1 MSERSEWKEIKEF
14 VAACRRLWPGAM
26 VTLRPDTKISPPAGG
41 GAAGPIG
48 ARNGSASRQER
59 REEKSMDMRKY
70 VTGTFIS
77 LDDLRDGSRREKIVD
92 VVEGKYGKPNLVFE
106 GGDMASV
113 NTTNGRV
120 LMRAFGPE
128 TTSWPG
134 REVDLCIG
142 PLEYQGGTQDG
153 VRIRPIAAEAVETEM
168 KSPPRRHGR

>member
-1 MSERSEWKEIKEF
+1 MI
-14 VAACRRLWPGAM
+14 
-26 VTLRPDTKISPPAGG
+26 TLRPDTNISPPAGG

-48 ARNGSASRQER
+48 ARNGCTSRQER
-59 REEKSMDMRKY
+59 REDKSMDMRKY

-77 LDDLRDGSRREKIVD
+77 HDDLRDGSRREKIVD
-92 VVEGKYGKPNLVFE
+92 VVEGKYEKPNLVFE

-128 TTSWPG
+128 TTSWHG
-134 REVDLCIG
+134 REVELYIG

-153 VRIRPIAAEAVETEM
+153 VRIRPIAAEAAETET
-168 KSPPRRHGR
+168 KSPRRQDDDIPF